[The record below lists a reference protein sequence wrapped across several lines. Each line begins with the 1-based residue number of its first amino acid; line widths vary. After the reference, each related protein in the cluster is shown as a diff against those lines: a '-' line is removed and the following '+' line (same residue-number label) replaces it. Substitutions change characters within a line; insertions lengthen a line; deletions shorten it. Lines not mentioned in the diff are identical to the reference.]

1 MNPTHRSPDAV
12 RYCAASLILLL
23 FSFSVMAQV
32 DAGNKEFAIRISLRP
47 YKETIM
53 LGEPLFIAFEVT
65 NLSGEKL

>member
-1 MNPTHRSPDAV
+1 
-12 RYCAASLILLL
+12 
-23 FSFSVMAQV
+23 MAQV